1 MAPLLVPSRKAFL
14 SPSVWSRREYTWT
27 LIWKG
32 NLLIYLALLQAGNT
46 LVFKPLNFPST
57 NWRKH
62 PLVKRTAKYLFFIGV
77 AIKLLF
83 YWVGVQLQCPCANL
97 MICSFRF
104 KKDVLILKMSLC
116 ILCFWFFL
124 KPYPIQVIIS
134 IPMWIKLTMCQ
145 LLLFFLCNFCSL
157 FSYAGSV
164 LVKAPF
170 FHRYWFIY
178 FDYSANYDTQRV
190 FVINFLISN
199 DLLNCFRSVAT
210 IVISTESG

>member
-1 MAPLLVPSRKAFL
+1 
-14 SPSVWSRREYTWT
+14 
-27 LIWKG
+27 
-32 NLLIYLALLQAGNT
+32 
-46 LVFKPLNFPST
+46 
-57 NWRKH
+57 
-62 PLVKRTAKYLFFIGV
+62 
-77 AIKLLF
+77 
-83 YWVGVQLQCPCANL
+83 

-134 IPMWIKLTMCQ
+134 IPMWIKLTMDQ

-157 FSYAGSV
+157 FSYVGGV
-164 LVKAPF
+164 LAKESF

-199 DLLNCFRSVAT
+199 DLLNCFRKWLKQPQNHFNSGSSQKSQHFLLFRCILCMDT
-210 IVISTESG
+210 PDISIFRENLNNTARVSRLLIRFL

>member
-1 MAPLLVPSRKAFL
+1 
-14 SPSVWSRREYTWT
+14 
-27 LIWKG
+27 
-32 NLLIYLALLQAGNT
+32 
-46 LVFKPLNFPST
+46 
-57 NWRKH
+57 
-62 PLVKRTAKYLFFIGV
+62 
-77 AIKLLF
+77 
-83 YWVGVQLQCPCANL
+83 

-210 IVISTESG
+210 IVNINRKWLKQPQNHFNLGSSQKSQHFLLFRCILCMATPDISIFRENLNNTARVSRLLIRFL